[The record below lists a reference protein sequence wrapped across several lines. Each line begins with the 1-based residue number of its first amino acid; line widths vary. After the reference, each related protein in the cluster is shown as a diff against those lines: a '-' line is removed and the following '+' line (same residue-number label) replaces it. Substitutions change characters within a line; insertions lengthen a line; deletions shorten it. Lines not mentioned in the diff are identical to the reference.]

1 VQWTERAEGVVGF
14 AWAAEVNNPNP
25 VEVDAA
31 VTLCLR
37 DASGAVIHEVQER
50 VVVPSGE
57 VVACTAAGQ
66 MEESV
71 ALRAATW
78 TFDVAA
84 LESGSGEGLGGGKE
98 AAEPRVAS
106 GVTGGA
112 ATAGAIEEPVPLT
125 PDMVPPQLI
134 AESVQIDIQDP
145 ELQDLNVS
153 GKQIS
158 MRCLVQSDGT
168 VGAAR
173 VLKIDPPL
181 ALKAASDALARS
193 VERSAVMYWRF
204 EPAMRAGVPLPV
216 WYTLTIRYEPA
227 G

>member
-1 VQWTERAEGVVGF
+1 M
-14 AWAAEVNNPNP
+14 
-25 VEVDAA
+25 
-31 VTLCLR
+31 
-37 DASGAVIHEVQER
+37 
-50 VVVPSGE
+50 VPSGE
-57 VVACTAAGQ
+57 VAACTAAGQ
-66 MEESV
+66 MDENI

-78 TFDVAA
+78 TFDVTA
-84 LESGSGEGLGGGKE
+84 LESGSGEGAE
-98 AAEPRVAS
+98 AGQPHIAS
-106 GVTGGA
+106 GVAGGA
-112 ATAGAIEEPVPLT
+112 ATAGHIEEPVPLT
-125 PDMVPPQLI
+125 PDMVPPHLI
-134 AESVQIDIQDP
+134 ADSVQIDIQDP

-153 GKQIS
+153 GKRIS

-168 VGAAR
+168 VGASR

-204 EPAMRAGVPLPV
+204 TPAMRAGVPLPV